1 MSLRFALELMFMP
14 PAQFGKKSS
23 PAAVGFTS
31 RVLTTCCR
39 NKVIIPRVHSGHQ
52 HAVGFTPR
60 LLTACSR
67 DRVSIPRVN
76 SGTLTCLLL
85 WIDST
90 VFRDGGF
97 LDVLEQTCNDFVGG
111 HSLGLCL
118 EIRAQ
123 TVP

>member
-23 PAAVGFTS
+23 PAAVGFT
-31 RVLTTCCR
+31 
-39 NKVIIPRVHSGHQ
+39 PRV
-52 HAVGFTPR
+52 
-60 LLTACSR
+60 LTACSR
-67 DRVSIPRVN
+67 DKVSIPRVN
-76 SGTLTCLLL
+76 SGALACLLL
-85 WIDST
+85 WIDPT

-97 LDVLEQTCNDFVGG
+97 LDVLEQTGHDFVGG